1 MTMEEEKTGDNV
13 PTTTG
18 ELPKKKKSQMSA
30 SEEAAAPYPDMDLC
44 QNIHQLTVKC
54 VMGSGSLSD
63 LQTNSFEKV
72 GKELENPSLCRHMQ
86 KTLKVEGA
94 GFMAEA
100 ELSAL
105 DAKHVKHLEALEAKV
120 EEAKESAG
128 DMEVMEARVEIAQ
141 FAAKSL
147 SKDQALE
154 AYKKLLDLPKV
165 SSGKKIDCLME
176 SSRVAS
182 FYGDTE
188 KSDEFIE
195 GVSRF
200 SICL

>member
-1 MTMEEEKTGDNV
+1 MGHPTG
-13 PTTTG
+13 
-18 ELPKKKKSQMSA
+18 LWL
-30 SEEAAAPYPDMDLC
+30 EEAAAPYPEMDLC
-44 QNIHQLTVKC
+44 QDIHQLTVKC
-54 VMGSGSLSD
+54 VTGSGSLSD
-63 LQTNSFEKV
+63 LQTKSFEKV
-72 GKELENPSLCRHMQ
+72 GKELENPSLYRQMQ

-94 GFMAEA
+94 GFLSEA

-105 DAKHVKHLEALEAKV
+105 DAKHAKHIEALEAKV

-154 AYKKLLDLPKV
+154 AYKKLLNLPKI
-165 SSGKKIDCLME
+165 SSGKKIDSLME

-188 KSDEFIE
+188 KSDEFID
-195 GVSRF
+195 GVSLFFNLPVGEKEVGSSQF
-200 SICL
+200 SQSHSF